1 MRRFDLDALNT
12 LVAVAD
18 LGSLSA
24 AAAHLCRSQS
34 AVSEQVRKLE
44 EVCALTLFLRGK
56 KGVSL
61 TPAGD
66 RLLAHARS
74 LLRLNDVAWLDMQGV
89 VLSGDLRLA
98 ITDYFRPTDLA
109 GILKGLG
116 EQYPRLRL
124 HVFIRKSALIEHDVE
139 RADFDLGISMSIVGR
154 GEESDED
161 TAHRRVALRRE
172 PLMWV
177 AGASYKV
184 DRSAPLPLITLP
196 GHCSMQRFAL
206 AKLTEQRIRYFVAH
220 TASGISGLQSALSA
234 GLGIAC
240 LNASAVPGGVRALE
254 REIDLPELPMVEFSL
269 LIPRSGESDRVREAA
284 DVLINRFK

>member
-1 MRRFDLDALNT
+1 MRRFDLDSLHT
-12 LVAVAD
+12 LVTVAD

-44 EVCALTLFLRGK
+44 ELCASTLFQRGK

-66 RLLAHARS
+66 RLLNHARS
-74 LLRLNDVAWLDMQGV
+74 LLRLNDVAWMDMQGV

-109 GILKGLG
+109 GILKGLSD
-116 EQYPRLRL
+116 QYPRLRL
-124 HVFIRKSALIEHDVE
+124 HVLVRKSALIEQDVDSS
-139 RADFDLGISMSIVGR
+139 DFDLGLSMTIVDGTHAA
-154 GEESDED
+154 ED
-161 TAHRRVALRRE
+161 DGAHRRVTLRRE
-172 PLMWV
+172 PLVWV
-177 AGASYKV
+177 AGASYKL
-184 DRSAPLPLITLP
+184 DPTAPLPLITLP
-196 GHCSMQRFAL
+196 GKCAMQRL
-206 AKLTEQRIRYFVAH
+206 AIARLGEERIRYFVAH
-220 TASGISGLQSALSA
+220 TASGVSGLQSALSA

-254 REIDLPELPMVEFSL
+254 REAGLPGLPMVEFAL
-269 LIPRSGESDRVREAA
+269 LIPRSGESDLVREAA
-284 DVLINRFK
+284 EVLINRFR